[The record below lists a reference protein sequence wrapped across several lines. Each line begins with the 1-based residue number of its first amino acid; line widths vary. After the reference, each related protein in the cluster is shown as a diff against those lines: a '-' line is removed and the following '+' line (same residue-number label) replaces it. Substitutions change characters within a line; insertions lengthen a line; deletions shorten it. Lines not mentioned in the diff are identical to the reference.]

1 MLGIVFA
8 FLAASF
14 SFFLS
19 LTVYRAR
26 PGSFLNRTLAGAF
39 LFFALW
45 IMGSYSHL
53 LLAEPS
59 PYFVTKMYRICYF
72 LVVLAT
78 GFFFLFALGFLKGGH
93 PGKRKTLVL
102 EVLILALA
110 ALNLTG
116 LTLRKAT
123 YHQGIYSQVNGPL
136 YAVFVLT
143 EAALGGGALL
153 CLELKRRRSLGTD
166 RARATYILA
175 GFALY
180 IPLAILL
187 ALVLPGMMERDVTTD
202 YAYWLTVLPLGATA
216 YAILRHRLLDVRLA
230 LRYTFT
236 YLAAL
241 VVFGLPLLAFYLA
254 FSYLWRY
261 DPRVYAALSASI
273 LALAVAL
280 TPAALRWS
288 SRLAS
293 RLFFSGLYDEVE
305 LLHRASE
312 AVMLRGDVRRGVAEA
327 SALVCERLGLRELV
341 AVVPDFMTE
350 GRGTWLMG
358 AHREGQGT
366 RSFVEVTTEDSP
378 LYQFREETLLLEDRE
393 ACPEGSRE
401 GAARAALAARGL
413 VAAIPLRGPGGVQ
426 GTLLVGEKPNRLA
439 LDPLDLGFLEDFAR
453 RIGLFVENHLL
464 SLRLLARVEELTR
477 ARDRLEESDRF
488 KSDIINLTSHEF
500 RTPLTVL
507 QGFTRT
513 MVERFDEL
521 REEQKKEFLGYMEK
535 ACRRLERL
543 VDEFHTVSLLKGGKL
558 SPSPGWCPLSTILE
572 EAVNGLD
579 GSGGGRVEVELP
591 DSGVEVVT
599 DRRLLVIVL
608 VHLLE
613 NALRYSEPGTPV
625 LLRGEREK
633 GGVTITVRDYG
644 EGIPAEVAE
653 RIFEPF
659 MRLEEV
665 DKHGEGAGLGLYIVR
680 LAAEILGMEV
690 RVDSRPGE
698 GTTFRLHIPGTFIPE
713 GHPQSSAA
721 RDARSASKPPSGISR
736 G

>member
-690 RVDSRPGE
+690 QVDSRPGE